1 MDISKCLRVV
11 FKVYRLLIFFGLLLS
26 SNLEPN
32 AQSIERQL
40 ISTTGNL
47 SQTEQLTVSATA
59 GETIIQTK
67 NSAEIILTQG
77 FQQPGE
83 NDFVGVWEL
92 NDLQIEVTIAP
103 NPVTSSIY
111 LTMFSDLP
119 MDLTCSVF
127 GMDGTMV
134 IPPKRWKIFGE
145 TIQKIDFTPLPAGVF
160 LLRLRSS
167 IHEKAQTF
175 KIIKQW

>member
-1 MDISKCLRVV
+1 MDISKCLGRT
-11 FKVYRLLIFFGLLLS
+11 FIVYRTLILFGLLLS
-26 SNLEPN
+26 FILEPN

-59 GETIIQTK
+59 GETIIHTTV
-67 NSAEIILTQG
+67 SAEIILTQG
-77 FQQPGE
+77 FQQPNE

-92 NDLQIEVTIAP
+92 DEIKIEVSIAP
-103 NPVTSSIY
+103 NPFTTSIY

-119 MDLTCSVF
+119 MNLTCSVF
-127 GMDGTMV
+127 GVNGTMV
-134 IPPKRWKIFGE
+134 IPPKRWEFQGE
-145 TIQKIDFTPLPAGVF
+145 TIKKIDFTPLPAGTY
-160 LLRLRSS
+160 LLRLHSS
-167 IHEKAQTF
+167 IHKKTQTY